1 MEFAAD
7 FGPETYHDTEIR
19 EQVPPTRVEIVSYEK
34 LLPTGED
41 RLVFD
46 LIDAPASHANALRRT
61 LLAGVPSMCMDDIII
76 HENTGTMPDEVL
88 AHRIGLIPLNANP
101 ADFGPDDYILFGLH
115 VIGGE
120 GPDPDLQGADESW
133 EGELPP
139 FYTGESGL
147 VLSDHF
153 VWMPHEGQYEMG
165 IGVLH
170 PGVPVT
176 KLAPGQ
182 RIHLYVH
189 ALKGCGAEHAKFSPV
204 CTAFY
209 RLVPKIDVAAG
220 EISDRRK
227 ELIVKTCPVG
237 VFEIEDTGDVVA
249 KYPRR
254 CTMCRECTRV
264 PRVSSHV
271 RLGKVPNYYE
281 FTVESIGARP
291 APALVQEALEVLKEE
306 CAKMKQA
313 VDDAKPQ

>member
-1 MEFAAD
+1 MEFASA
-7 FGPETYHDTEIR
+7 FGPETYCNTEIR
-19 EQVPPTRVEIVSYEK
+19 EQVPDTRVEIVSYEK

-46 LIDAPASHANALRRT
+46 LIHAPASHANALRRT
-61 LLAGVPSMCMDDIII
+61 LLAGVPSMCMDDMII

-101 ADFGPDDYILFGLH
+101 SDFGPDDYILFGLH

-120 GPDPDLQGADESW
+120 GPDPDLTGVDSTW

-139 FYTGESGL
+139 FYTGESGV

-153 VWMPHEGQYEMG
+153 VWMPHDGQYEMG
-165 IGVLH
+165 LGVLH

-176 KLAPGQ
+176 KLLPGQ

-209 RLVPKIDVAAG
+209 RLVPKIEVAREA
-220 EISDRRK
+220 SDD
-227 ELIVKTCPVG
+227 ELIVKTCPMH
-237 VFEIEDTGDVVA
+237 VFEIEDTGELVA

-254 CTMCRECTRV
+254 CTMCRECQRV
-264 PRVSSHV
+264 EGVKNYI
-271 RLGKVPNYYE
+271 RLGKEPNHYE

-291 APALVQEALEVLKEE
+291 APALVMEALQILNDE
-306 CAKMKQA
+306 CGKIRQA